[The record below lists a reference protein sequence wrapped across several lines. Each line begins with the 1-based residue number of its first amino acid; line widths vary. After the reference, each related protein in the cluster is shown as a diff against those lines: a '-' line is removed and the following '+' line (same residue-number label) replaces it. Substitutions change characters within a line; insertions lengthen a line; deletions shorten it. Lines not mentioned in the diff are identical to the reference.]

1 MQKERD
7 ITFDVLKGIGILS
20 VMLCHLV
27 YNDGLI
33 RKVVYSFHMP
43 LFFLISGYF
52 VKDANCFVDFLNL
65 TKRNARRL
73 LLPFSVTMFMLVVW
87 GAVQAYAKQDIAF
100 FIRPLLSLVLANADP
115 INTQWGMPYAGCLW
129 FLVALFVARECF
141 ALLQMALRNVS
152 SKCRS
157 HIILVICIVISWLVS
172 VIHPR
177 MVSLPFSIAQGLT
190 ALVFVAAGWYV
201 RQTPNVAEWV
211 KWLCVL
217 CWPLSIMY
225 GGINME
231 SCTLSAYPLSVS
243 GACGAVFLLYR
254 VFSLEKMKGNVFSRC
269 LTWCGIN
276 SLVILCMH
284 HLEMYSSVIYSL
296 QCRIPQV
303 YYLIGYGEV
312 LVAIVLATVVLKIPG
327 LKNVYK

>member
-1 MQKERD
+1 MQRERD
-7 ITFDVLKGIGILS
+7 VTFDVLKGIGILS

-27 YNDGLI
+27 YNEGLI
-33 RKVVYSFHMP
+33 HKVVYSFHMP

-52 VKDANCFVDFLNL
+52 VKDVNCFVDFLNL
-65 TKRNARRL
+65 TKKSARRL
-73 LLPFSVTMFMLVVW
+73 LLPFLVTMFMLVVW
-87 GAVQAYAKQDIAF
+87 GAILAYAKQDIGF
-100 FIRPLLSLVLANADP
+100 FMRPLLSLVLANADS
-115 INTQWGMPYAGCLW
+115 IETQWGMPYAGCLW

-152 SKCRS
+152 NKNRS
-157 HIILVICIVISWLVS
+157 HITLVICIVISWLVS

-177 MVSLPFSIAQGLT
+177 MLSLPFSIAQGLT

-201 RQTPNVAEWV
+201 RQNPKFAGWM

-231 SCTLSAYPLSVS
+231 SCTLNAYPLSVL

-254 VFSLEKMKGNVFSRC
+254 IFSFEKIKSNVLSRC

-296 QCRIPQV
+296 QCRIPQTH
-303 YYLIGYGEV
+303 YFIGYGEL
-312 LVAIVLATVVLKIPG
+312 LVAIVMAAVVLRIPY
-327 LKNVYK
+327 LKSVYK

>member
-1 MQKERD
+1 MATQRD
-7 ITFDVLKGIGILS
+7 ITFDILKGLGIIL

-27 YNDGLI
+27 YNEGLI
-33 RKVVYSFHMP
+33 HKVVYSFHMP

-73 LLPFSVTMFMLVVW
+73 LLPFLVTMFMLVVW
-87 GAVQAYAKQDIAF
+87 GAILAYAKQDIAF
-100 FIRPLLSLVLANADP
+100 FMRPLLSLLLANADP
-115 INTQWGMPYAGCLW
+115 IDTQWGMPYAGCLW

-141 ALLQMALRNVS
+141 ALLQIALRNVS
-152 SKCRS
+152 SRFRS

-172 VIHPR
+172 VIHPK
-177 MVSLPFSIAQGLT
+177 MLSLPFSIAQGLT

-201 RQTPNVAEWV
+201 KQNPSFTGRMR
-211 KWLCVL
+211 WLCVL

-225 GGINME
+225 GRINME
-231 SCTLSAYPLSVS
+231 SCTLSAYPLSVL
-243 GACGAVFLLYR
+243 GACGAVFLLYCI
-254 VFSLEKMKGNVFSRC
+254 FSLEKMKGNVFSRC

-284 HLEMYSSVIYSL
+284 HFEMCSSIIYSL
-296 QCRIPQV
+296 QCRIPQIQ
-303 YYLIGYGEV
+303 YLIGWGEIFI
-312 LVAIVLATVVLKIPG
+312 AILLAAVVVKIPG
-327 LKNVYK
+327 LKNVYI